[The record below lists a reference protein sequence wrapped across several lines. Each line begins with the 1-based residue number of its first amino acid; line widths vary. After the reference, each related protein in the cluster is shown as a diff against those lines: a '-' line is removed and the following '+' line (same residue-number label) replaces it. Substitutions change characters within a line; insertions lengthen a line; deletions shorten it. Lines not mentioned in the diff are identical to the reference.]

1 MRLKERLTK
10 LHKNKENIMSICSLF
25 LVCVWPFINVLNQ
38 NKQVVFNLSPVFL
51 YVTVLFAICL
61 FLGFLGRTIFR
72 TGFSRLLLTGSVGLV
87 FLFSYSQLIGVLTKQ
102 GLIPLVIFGI
112 QIHFT
117 TMWTIVVIV
126 SCLLVWRKSCIFSV
140 QYVFLVLFSIMTI
153 IPLIEVLYYFSI
165 NQNQGQN
172 RAELNLVSKFKK
184 HNNVYFLLMDAYA
197 RSDTLKEVTGFDN
210 APFLQALSQKGFYVA
225 RDSFSNYHFTLA
237 SLSSTF
243 SMNYHK
249 LPTNENELINQ
260 RDKFNMPLQ
269 GNNAVMNIFRS
280 NGYKYILAPSGR
292 WSEIDCNGTEDLCL
306 APHANTEFIVKVISM
321 TPLIKWIGKIKFPY
335 LELDDVK
342 KAAGSFPNQ
351 PTFTFAH
358 FAQVHD
364 TVYNEDCSWRMSGD
378 PVICSSATKNNYKN
392 SVNCVNQKL
401 LKFIDYLKI
410 HDPSA
415 IVIIM
420 ADHGPTVVDEAEN
433 PAACMYWLKNFWD
446 LEIKSHRDFRNTF
459 GILMAIK
466 LPSLSEGS
474 DYIYDSISPVN
485 LFRAIIAYLKDEKP
499 EYIRDKSFIL
509 YEDKSQEGYKGYSID
524 KFRSSN

>member
-1 MRLKERLTK
+1 MRFKDRLIK
-10 LHKNKENIMSICSLF
+10 LGINKENIISIFSLF
-25 LVCVWPFINVLNQ
+25 LVCLWPFINILNQ

-51 YVTVLFAICL
+51 YVTLLFAIGL
-61 FLGFLGRTIFR
+61 FLSMLGRIVFR
-72 TGFSRLLLTGSVGLV
+72 TGFSRLVLTGSVGLV

-112 QIHFT
+112 PMHFT
-117 TMWTIVVIV
+117 AMWTIVVVFI
-126 SCLLVWRKSCIFSV
+126 CFLVWRKSHIFAV
-140 QYVFLVLFSIMTI
+140 QYVFLVFFSIMTI
-153 IPLIEVLYYFSI
+153 IPLIEVLYYF
-165 NQNQGQN
+165 NQNQNQN
-172 RAELNLVSKFKK
+172 HEALNLTRKFKK

-210 APFLQALSQKGFYVA
+210 APFLQALSKKGFYVA

-243 SMNYHK
+243 SMAYHK
-249 LPTNENELINQ
+249 LPTNKNELINQ
-260 RDKFNMPLQ
+260 RDNFNIPLQ
-269 GNNAVMNIFRS
+269 WNNAVVNIFRS
-280 NGYKYILAPSGR
+280 NGYKFILAPSGR

-342 KAAGSFPNQ
+342 KAVESFPNQ
-351 PTFTFAH
+351 SKFIFAH

-378 PVICSSATKNNYKN
+378 PMICSSATKNNYKN

-401 LKFIDYLKI
+401 LQFIDYLKI
-410 HDPSA
+410 NDPSA
-415 IVIIM
+415 IIIIM

-433 PAACMYWLKNFWD
+433 PEACTYWLKNFWD

-509 YEDKSQEGYKGYSID
+509 YEDKSQEGYEGYSID
-524 KFRSSN
+524 KFRSLN